1 MALRPS
7 KSQARSDEES
17 LAARAHIIGEAKVDR
32 RTKDLVQRLK
42 PGDIAVISHTDLDV
56 VAAETLVEARPA
68 AVINADASSSGR
80 YPNQGPL
87 LVIGAGIPLVD
98 RCGPDVIEEIA
109 DGDQVQVV
117 GAEVYRGDVLIARG
131 VEETVE
137 TIAVS
142 HQLAM
147 DGLDAEF
154 GRFVANTLTYIEQDR
169 DLLGSDLEFPDVG
182 LDFDGR
188 HVLIVVRGS
197 TYRED
202 LQILSD
208 NGYLADLR
216 PILIGVDGG
225 SDALMELGHT
235 PDLIVGD
242 FDAVTERTLRS
253 GAQRVVHAY
262 KDGHAPGAA
271 RLDELGLE
279 YHTMSASGTSEDIA
293 MLLAYEQGAEL
304 IVAVGTHTSMVE
316 FLDKGRA
323 GMASTVLVRMKIG
336 TRLVDAKGVS
346 KLYHT
351 EVHTRDLILM
361 VLAAAFAL
369 GAVVMISAPI
379 RLIIK
384 TAWLN
389 LTNMALLSA
398 VPAPGRLLSLVA
410 LWSFS

>member
-1 MALRPS
+1 MARWSPGQRRPVEATDGDMPTHS
-7 KSQARSDEES
+7 SDTAR
-17 LAARAHIIGEAKVDR
+17 VDR
-32 RTKDLVQRLK
+32 RTKDLVKRLN
-42 PGDIAVISHTDLDV
+42 PGDVAVISHRDLDV
-56 VAAETLVEARPA
+56 VAAETLVEAHPA
-68 AVINADASSSGR
+68 AVVNSEPSSSGR
-80 YPNQGPL
+80 YPNEGPL
-87 LVIGAGIPLVD
+87 LVIRAGIPLVD
-98 RCGPDVIEEIA
+98 LCGAELMDMISE
-109 DGDQVQVV
+109 GDLVQVV
-117 GAEVYRGDVLIARG
+117 GSEVYRGDELVARG
-131 VEETVE
+131 IEESIE
-137 TIAVS
+137 TIGVA
-142 HQLAM
+142 HARAM
-147 DGLDAEF
+147 EGLDAEF
-154 GRFVANTLTYIEQDR
+154 GRFVTNTLNYIEQDQ

-182 LDFDGR
+182 IDFQDR

-208 NGYLADLR
+208 NGYMSDLK

-225 SDALMELGHT
+225 SDALLELGHT

-242 FDAVTERTLRS
+242 FDSVTERALRS
-253 GAQRVVHAY
+253 GAQLVVHAY
-262 KDGHAPGAA
+262 KDGRAPGAA
-271 RLDELGLE
+271 RLEKLGLE

-346 KLYHT
+346 KLYRT
-351 EVHTRDLILM
+351 EVHTRDLIFM
-361 VLAAAFAL
+361 VLAAVFAL
-369 GAVVMISAPI
+369 GVVVMISAPI

-389 LTNMALLSA
+389 LTNLMAATALVSPWSLL
-398 VPAPGRLLSLVA
+398 
-410 LWSFS
+410 